1 MKQLSKNS
9 EKSHN
14 WISRHILLC
23 LAICVAFT
31 AQSQQSATFSTEVLT
46 GRSDCYVNTPGQ
58 GLHPDTWK
66 AFERM
71 REAARKDSIEMII
84 VSGFRSFDRQKAIW
98 EGKFERFTS
107 GGMDTLAAIEKIIEY
122 STIPGTSR
130 HHWGTDI
137 DIVDALP
144 GVEGDVLQA
153 ALFHDGKPFEKLRI
167 WLEANAEDFGFYL
180 VYTNTPHRK
189 GFKYEPWH
197 YSYKPLSLP
206 MLREYLAID
215 IKKLL
220 QEQALNGSSHFTDE
234 FVKRYTNEQ
243 ILDINPNLLP

>member
-1 MKQLSKNS
+1 MKRFTTQSIRIQKMLK
-9 EKSHN
+9 
-14 WISRHILLC
+14 RYILFC
-23 LAICVAFT
+23 SITFAVFT
-31 AQSQQSATFSTEVLT
+31 VQSQKSTVFSPEVLT
-46 GRSDCYVNTPGQ
+46 GRSDCYMNTPGQ
-58 GLHPDTWK
+58 GLHPETWK

-71 REAARKDSIEMII
+71 KEAARKDSIEIII

-107 GGMDTLAAIEKIIEY
+107 EGMDTLAAIEKIIEY

-144 GVEGDVLQA
+144 GVEGDVLDA
-153 ALFHDGKPFEKLRI
+153 PLFHNGKPFEKLRI
-167 WLEANAEDFGFYL
+167 WLEANAKDFGFYL
-180 VYTNTPHRK
+180 VYPNTPHRK

-206 MLREYLAID
+206 MLREYLKID

-220 QEQALNGSSHFTDE
+220 QEQALSGSSQFTDE

-243 ILDINPNLLP
+243 VLDINPELLP